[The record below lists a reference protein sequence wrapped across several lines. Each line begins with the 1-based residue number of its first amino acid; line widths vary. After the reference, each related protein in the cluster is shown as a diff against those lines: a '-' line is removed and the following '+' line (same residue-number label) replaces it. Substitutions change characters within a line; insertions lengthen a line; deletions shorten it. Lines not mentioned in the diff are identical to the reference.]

1 MKNTSLLVA
10 LCGVFFLER
19 AVAQTPK
26 ADTDKQQLFQSFS
39 VLEND
44 ATKIRDKS
52 LREWQGFGDS
62 LVKKAESLI
71 TADEKR
77 ALQKGV
83 SDCAAK
89 LTSVADMFLKRQSR
103 ALDSAKKA
111 FQSQPFS
118 KIKEPAAEFLES
130 EQELLDTFKSELSDM
145 SDVFSDSLYD
155 VAEAMLLAKT
165 EDIDPALLNAEKS
178 NAIAASLADEIPDDA
193 PFPQWSISTTYQGR
207 AYWRGIDQNDQNAS
221 SYTDITYTHPI
232 GLYASVGVT
241 GLFGQSNFFDQLTL
255 SAGYQK
261 AIAEKLTVVLS
272 YSRYFYDQNSVQVRS
287 AYTDNLG
294 ATVSYITPI
303 VTPSISFNY
312 LFASGGGDAFLS
324 FLLTRS
330 FFIDDVLG
338 GTISIDPSAS
348 LDFGTLQSITQRAT
362 VIQQRNQPPRVQPT
376 ARIDSRFVITNYN
389 LSLGVS
395 YLVGIFAFTPE
406 LSLTVPVNVST
417 VTIVNPLRPSQTR
430 TERVETPPAFFLTIS
445 ASVMF

>member
-1 MKNTSLLVA
+1 MKNTSLLLA
-10 LCGVFFLER
+10 LCGFFFLER
-19 AVAQTPK
+19 AAAQTPK
-26 ADTDKQQLFQSFS
+26 ADADRQQLFQLFS

-83 SDCAAK
+83 SDCAAELK
-89 LTSVADMFLKRQSR
+89 SVADVFLKRQSR
-103 ALDSAKKA
+103 AIDSAKKA

-118 KIKEPAAEFLES
+118 KIKEPATAFLEA
-130 EQELLDTFKSELSDM
+130 EQELLDTFKNELSDM

-155 VAEAMLLAKT
+155 AAETILLAKS
-165 EDIDPALLNAEKS
+165 EDIDPALLHAEKNS
-178 NAIAASLADEIPDDA
+178 AIAATLADETTNDA
-193 PFPQWSISTTYQGR
+193 PLPQWSLSTTYQGR

-261 AIAEKLTVVLS
+261 AIAEKLTVLLS

-294 ATVSYITPI
+294 AMVSYFTPI

-330 FFIDDVLG
+330 FVIDDVLG

-348 LDFGTLQSITQRAT
+348 VDFGTLQSITQRAT
-362 VIQQRNQPPRVQPT
+362 VIQQRNQPPRVLPT
-376 ARIDSRFVITNYN
+376 ARIDSRFVMTNYN

-395 YLVGIFAFTPE
+395 YLVGIFSFTPE
-406 LSLTVPVNVST
+406 LSLMVPVNVST
-417 VTIVNPLRPSQTR
+417 VTIVNPFRPSQTR
-430 TERVETPPAFFLTIS
+430 TERMETPPAVFLTIS
-445 ASVMF
+445 AGIMF